1 MKSVSYTHLDVYKRQ
16 VWGNGTLMHTFTLQ
30 SSMDGNR
37 WTDVANYSGPDK
49 MASLQVDTQAR
60 YLRVYNLYAGDG
72 TKDWTEIAEFYA
84 YGAEAAEETRLDYGV
99 PSYASSSAEGSDP
112 AYGNDG
118 DPAKY
123 WIPSPDDESPWW
135 YFDAGGLYNMSNVQ
149 LSWTSEQS
157 HRYTCLLST
166 SARVMAGILLGQS
179 QLIPKE
185 RKQQE
190 IIGVKLVGKART
202 FRREGCSTVVFLFD
216 QSIFCQGIE
225 HFRNTGLFDGK
236 RRGDVL

>member
-1 MKSVSYTHLDVYKRQ
+1 MCIRDRDATASKEGAGHPASAAVDGDPSTYWTNAAMGAANWQVDLGEVYQINQVDVDF

-112 AYGNDG
+112 ASVSYTHLDVYKRQGFNRVRHG
-118 DPAKY
+118 L
-123 WIPSPDDESPWW
+123 PS
-135 YFDAGGLYNMSNVQ
+135 
-149 LSWTSEQS
+149 
-157 HRYTCLLST
+157 
-166 SARVMAGILLGQS
+166 
-179 QLIPKE
+179 
-185 RKQQE
+185 RK
-190 IIGVKLVGKART
+190 IG
-202 FRREGCSTVVFLFD
+202 
-216 QSIFCQGIE
+216 
-225 HFRNTGLFDGK
+225 
-236 RRGDVL
+236 

>member
-1 MKSVSYTHLDVYKRQ
+1 MYKRQ
-16 VWGNGTLMHTFTLQ
+16 AVDGDPSTYWTNAAMGAANWQVDLGEVYQINQVDVDFVWGNGTLMHTFTLQ

-84 YGAEAAEETRLDYGV
+84 YGAEAAEATRLDYGV

-135 YFDAGGLYNMSNVQ
+135 YFEDVYK
-149 LSWTSEQS
+149 
-157 HRYTCLLST
+157 R
-166 SARVMAGILLGQS
+166 
-179 QLIPKE
+179 
-185 RKQQE
+185 QE
-190 IIGVKLVGKART
+190 
-202 FRREGCSTVVFLFD
+202 
-216 QSIFCQGIE
+216 
-225 HFRNTGLFDGK
+225 K
-236 RRGDVL
+236 RFPA